1 MFVVYSFSLLQD
13 KANNG
18 GKVKSMVESPS
29 KGHKRRHGELPG
41 PDHEQENED
50 ERGPRE
56 KKKKNDNNSEV

>member
-1 MFVVYSFSLLQD
+1 
-13 KANNG
+13 
-18 GKVKSMVESPS
+18 MVESPS